1 MLAKERAVIIRMIIN
16 PTWCI
21 RKENNLQTMVVYL
34 LAAMIDLTHY
44 LTEDSNLNMAQYCS
58 SAAMAVSI
66 HTHFS
71 VVEVQYSSV

>member
-1 MLAKERAVIIRMIIN
+1 
-16 PTWCI
+16 
-21 RKENNLQTMVVYL
+21 MVVYL